1 MRDKLLLIAAAA
13 GSAIVTNLLLYA
25 VGRAAGGT
33 FRFTAASGLATVDA
47 VTVAGF
53 SAVPLLVGLLAV
65 ALLARFGRWVTR
77 AALVV
82 GPVLAIGTI
91 AVMTLPTDLDTA
103 SKVTLALCHLTLV
116 PIIIVAVRRL
126 GREAIGSVDAE
137 AARAAALS
145 PQERV
150 R

>member
-1 MRDKLLLIAAAA
+1 MLSKLLLITAAA
-13 GSAIVTNLLLYA
+13 GSAIVINLLLYA
-25 VGRAAGGT
+25 GGRAAGGS
-33 FRFTAASGLATVDA
+33 FSFTASSGTATVDA

-53 SAVPLLVGLLAV
+53 SSVPLVVGLVAV

-82 GPVLAIGTI
+82 GPVLAVGTI
-91 AVMTLPTDLDTA
+91 AVMTLPVDLDAVST
-103 SKVTLALCHLTLV
+103 VTLALCHLTLV

-126 GREAIGSVDAE
+126 DRGHIGFPDAE
-137 AARAAALS
+137 AARASALS
-145 PQERV
+145 PEERA

>member
-1 MRDKLLLIAAAA
+1 MRDKLLLVAAAA

-33 FRFTAASGLATVDA
+33 FRFTAASGPATVDA
-47 VTVAGF
+47 ATVAGF
-53 SAVPLLVGLLAV
+53 SAVPLVLGLLAV

-126 GREAIGSVDAE
+126 GRGAIGSADAE

-145 PQERV
+145 PQERA